1 MLKSF
6 MQNIEKK
13 ISSKDKLI
21 DAAITC
27 LSDEGFNGFT
37 ATKLTKSANLGYGT
51 FYKYFSSTED
61 ILEAAIIKSI
71 TIRAL
76 KIEKINQLEK
86 NKVIAFMR
94 AVYFMFTE
102 LCHDPSAQWLQERP
116 HYFCEICY
124 DLTVKYAKIDADQVV
139 ASGLLSKSYTENFE
153 IKFKLIIWQI
163 CGAIEAVKRGYDYK
177 VIGYELMLMVAPKEL
192 DLSEAKRINK
202 LVIDEIEA
210 KK

>member
-1 MLKSF
+1 

-13 ISSKDKLI
+13 RSSKDKLI
-21 DAAITC
+21 DAAIIC
-27 LSDEGFNGFT
+27 LSEEGFNGFT

-71 TIRAL
+71 TSRAL
-76 KIEKINQLEK
+76 KIEKINELED

-102 LCHDPSAQWLQERP
+102 LCHNPSAQWLQERP

-124 DLTVKYAKIDADQVV
+124 NLTAKYAKKDADHAV
-139 ASGLLSKSYTENFE
+139 LSKLLNESYVENFE
-153 IKFKLIIWQI
+153 IKFKLIIWQL
-163 CGAIEAVKRGYDYK
+163 CGAIEAVKQGEDYK
-177 VIGYELMLMVAPKEL
+177 LIGYELMRMVIPKEL
-192 DLSEAKRINK
+192 DMSEAERINK

-210 KK
+210 KKFSV